1 MGIVNNKERRM
12 KVSTMGVLGGWQT
25 ELVFADGSTALVGPV
40 CNRCSD
46 VWDWQ
51 RANLFDVADEYVL
64 VNSDGE
70 EIV

>member
-1 MGIVNNKERRM
+1 M

-46 VWDWQ
+46 AWDWQ
-51 RANLFDVADEYVL
+51 RDNLFNVVSGYSMMEAA
-64 VNSDGE
+64 
-70 EIV
+70 

>member
-1 MGIVNNKERRM
+1 M

-25 ELVFADGSTALVGPV
+25 ELQFADGSTALVGPV

-51 RANLFDVADEYVL
+51 RENLFNVVDECKLAAV
-64 VNSDGE
+64 
-70 EIV
+70 

>member
-1 MGIVNNKERRM
+1 M

-25 ELVFADGSTALVGPV
+25 ELQFSDGSTALVGPV

-51 RANLFDVADEYVL
+51 RANLFDVVDQYVL
-64 VNSDGE
+64 TAV
-70 EIV
+70 